1 MAKCDYFNAW
11 GSVKDRIGLRM
22 IEDAERQGKLNP
34 EDIIIEP
41 ASGNIGQSVYIII
54 YC

>member
-1 MAKCDYFNAW
+1 
-11 GSVKDRIGLRM
+11 M

-34 EDIIIEP
+34 GDIIIEP
-41 ASGNIGQSVYIII
+41 ASGIGQSVYIII